1 MHELGLCDALLRMIR
16 KIMAEEELTQV
27 SKVTLEV
34 GELSGVLPKYMYDC
48 WEAVIDGTEFQ
59 ETKLAIEEIPGV
71 ARCLDCNAEF
81 HSNAEILRCP
91 VCSGNKL
98 MPLEG
103 RDMTIKEIEA
113 C

>member
-16 KIMAEEELTQV
+16 KIIAEEELTQV

-34 GELSGVLPKYMYDC
+34 GELSGVLPKYMY
-48 WEAVIDGTEFQ
+48 VIDGTEFE
-59 ETKLAIEEIPGV
+59 ETKLVIEEIPGV
-71 ARCLDCNAEF
+71 ARCLDCGAEF

-98 MPLEG
+98 MPREG

>member
-1 MHELGLCDALLRMIR
+1 MHELGLCDALLRTVR
-16 KIMAEEELTQV
+16 DTAKKEELTHV
-27 SKVTLEV
+27 ESVTLEL
-34 GELSGVLPKYMYDC
+34 GELSGVVPRYMADC
-48 WEAVIDGTEFQ
+48 WEAVIDGTEYAG
-59 ETKLAIEEIPGV
+59 TKLVIEEIPGV
-71 ARCLDCNAEF
+71 ARCLDCGAEF

-98 MPLEG
+98 MPIGG

>member
-16 KIMAEEELTQV
+16 KIIAEEEVTTV
-27 SKVTLEV
+27 SKITVEV
-34 GELSGVLPKYMYDC
+34 GELSGVLPNYLLDC
-48 WEAVIDGTEFQ
+48 WEAVIDGTEFA
-59 ETKLAIEEIPGV
+59 ETELAIDEIPGV

-91 VCSGNKL
+91 VCNGNKL
-98 MPLEG
+98 MPIDG
-103 RDMTIKEIEA
+103 RVMTLKEIEA

>member
-1 MHELGLCDALLRMIR
+1 MHELSIVKHVIKTLREV
-16 KIMAEEELTQV
+16 AEDNKV
-27 SKVTLEV
+27 SRIGSVTLEI
-34 GELSGVLPKYMYDC
+34 GELSGVLPKYMLDC
-48 WEAVIDGTEFQ
+48 WEAVIDGTEFA
-59 ETKLAIEEIPGV
+59 ETKLVIEEIPGV
-71 ARCLDCNAEF
+71 ARCLDCGAEF

-98 MPLEG
+98 MPIDG